1 MRLLLDWLRD
11 PTVREVDVDGADR
24 LTQHARMLARKRML
38 REVFQEFHR
47 LFDRLD
53 RRYLSGAGTRIELG
67 AGVAPM
73 RDTYPDV
80 ISTDVVPGPALDR
93 VLNAQAMDL
102 PDRSVRVFFAQNC
115 FHHFPDPDAFF
126 SELERVLVPGGG
138 AVLLEPY
145 HGPAASFLFK
155 RLFRTEGFDKDAL
168 EWRTPVT
175 GPMNGANQALSYIV
189 FERDRAEFQRRHPLL
204 EIVHQ
209 APVGNY
215 MKYLLS
221 GGLNFR
227 QLLPDFMSPAVGCAQ
242 WCLAPVRRWLGLHHV
257 VVLRKRHGAA

>member
-1 MRLLLDWLRD
+1 MRMLLDWLRD
-11 PTVREVDVDGADR
+11 PSLRGVDVDGDDR
-24 LTQHARMLARKRML
+24 LRMHARMLSRKRML

-53 RRYLSGAGTRIELG
+53 RKWLAGEGSRVELG

-80 ISTDVVPGPALDR
+80 ISTDVVPGPNLDR
-93 VLNAQAMDL
+93 VLNAQQMDL
-102 PDRSVRVFFAQNC
+102 PPASVRVFFAQNC

-138 AVLLEPY
+138 AVVLEPY
-145 HGPAASFLFK
+145 HGPAAEFLFK
-155 RLFRTEGFDKDAL
+155 RLFRTEGFDKTAPG
-168 EWRTPVT
+168 WQTPVT

-189 FERDRAEFQRRHPLL
+189 FVRDRAEFERRHPLL

-209 APVGNY
+209 EPIGNY
-215 MKYLLS
+215 LKYLLS

-227 QLLPDFMSPAVGCAQ
+227 QLLPDAASPLVGFVQ
-242 WCLAPVRRWLGLHHV
+242 WCLAPLRRWLGLHHV
-257 VVLRKRHGAA
+257 VVIRRKTGP